1 MKSFLNHVVSG
12 LTNAL
17 ERAGRERARHEL
29 LRLDPRLI
37 EDAGLSRELLHQ
49 GIGSWPWR
57 LKDEAEALEASRAA
71 NYAAKAEKRAIR
83 ELSAMS
89 DKELADLVMKK
100 SSNGGCVVPA
110 KLDISSRASRVF
122 CAEIMPSD
130 PCTSMRWS

>member
-71 NYAAKAEKRAIR
+71 NYAAKADGQPRRAPTR
-83 ELSAMS
+83 RYRPHLSSVAHS
-89 DKELADLVMKK
+89 
-100 SSNGGCVVPA
+100 G
-110 KLDISSRASRVF
+110 F
-122 CAEIMPSD
+122 
-130 PCTSMRWS
+130 

>member
-1 MKSFLNHVVSG
+1 MKNFLNHVVSG

-71 NYAAKAEKRAIR
+71 NYAAKAEKRAIQ

-89 DKELADLVMKK
+89 DKELADLAISRGDIK
-100 SSNGGCVVPA
+100 NVV
-110 KLDISSRASRVF
+110 RFGRG
-122 CAEIMPSD
+122 EID
-130 PCTSMRWS
+130 TDLAARDKQAA